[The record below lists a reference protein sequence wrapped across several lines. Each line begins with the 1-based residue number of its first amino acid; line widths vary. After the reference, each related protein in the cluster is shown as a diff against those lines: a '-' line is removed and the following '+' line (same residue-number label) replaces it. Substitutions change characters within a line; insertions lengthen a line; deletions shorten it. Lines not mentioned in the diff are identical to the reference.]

1 MAGPTGRV
9 RLVVGL
15 GNPGP
20 RYRGTRHNLGFEV
33 VEGLMSRH
41 GVTATRRF
49 EGRAVGVTGPRGA
62 VTLLMP
68 ETFMNDSGRAVAM
81 ARRRLGLEAAE
92 VLVVHDDLDLPV
104 GSVRVRPRGS
114 SGGHNGLKSII
125 GVLGGDGF
133 GRVRLG
139 IGRPPG
145 LAGDDVVRYVL
156 ERFTPAERGL
166 VDEAVGRACDAVECV
181 LAGGYEAAMNRFNA
195 TLIDPPPGGGRLG
208 GSASEY
214 P

>member
-1 MAGPTGRV
+1 VGEPGGRV

-33 VEGLMSRH
+33 IETLLARRAARPS
-41 GVTATRRF
+41 RRF
-49 EGRAVGVTGPRGA
+49 AGLSATVAGPGGA

-68 ETFMNDSGRAVAM
+68 ETFMNDSGRSVAM
-81 ARRRLGLEAAE
+81 ARRRLGTTPAE
-92 VLVVHDDLDLPV
+92 VLVVHDDLDLPA
-104 GSVRVRPRGS
+104 GAVRVRPRGS

-125 GVLGGDGF
+125 VALGGEGF

-145 LAGDDVVRYVL
+145 PQGEDVVRYVL
-156 ERFTPAERGL
+156 ERFVPAERPL
-166 VDEAVGRACDAVECV
+166 VDEAVGRAADAVECV
-181 LAGGYEAAMNRFNA
+181 LAEGYEAAMNRYNGPA
-195 TLIDPPPGGGRLG
+195 AAGGRLLG
-208 GSASEY
+208 RQDEY